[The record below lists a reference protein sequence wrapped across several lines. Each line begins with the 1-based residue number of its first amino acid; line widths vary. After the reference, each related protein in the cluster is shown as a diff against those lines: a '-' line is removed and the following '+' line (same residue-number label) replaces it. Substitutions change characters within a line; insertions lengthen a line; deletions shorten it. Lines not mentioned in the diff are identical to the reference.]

1 MLEKD
6 TTSSK
11 KVVDDDIIEC
21 LLDDP
26 TKSIREM
33 AKQLKSYRQTI
44 WRKKKKLE
52 DDRVIWG
59 YTAVIDES
67 KLNNI
72 VYLMLMKMKP
82 MTRGLVDAIISRLVE
97 KEPNK
102 QNVRLID
109 AFHVNGDFDWI
120 IRFSAPDHATARRY
134 YDTLRLRYEEYL
146 LEKPVIVDINF
157 ILMAEGKKNPELDSL
172 YEFVPSI

>member
-1 MLEKD
+1 
-6 TTSSK
+6 
-11 KVVDDDIIEC
+11 
-21 LLDDP
+21 
-26 TKSIREM
+26 M